1 MYSVTKNIHRSLKNV
16 EIRDNG
22 ITATYQTVNI
32 FTRNT
37 FSGYNFN
44 LDIKAIFSGSL
55 EWPLY
60 TGLTVSL
67 ITNP

>member
-22 ITATYQTVNI
+22 ITATYQTVN
-32 FTRNT
+32 
-37 FSGYNFN
+37 